1 MLKTSKK
8 SKGIIAFFL
17 LLLIILNTIQPVF
30 AVSGTG
36 QFVGGQYDSK
46 MKTTDN
52 QDTDK
57 GVMIRRLI
65 NYSTGEKMTTFC
77 AEYSVNFKT
86 GVIYNGEYYTPTDST
101 IKKACKIAYLGW
113 YSKYPDYVIDGG
125 ILAEDMKWVKQEYV
139 FTQQFIWET
148 LGQSNATFLDETVQN
163 DYITFKNDINN
174 KINNIEKKPSFC
186 NIPINIDI
194 GQTITLKDE
203 NNVLADYAN
212 IDKTIEG
219 IRIIHN
225 KGENTLTVTI
235 SDECVLESYTISEE
249 IMKNLGMIKES
260 TKDNDTTI
268 FFSFEDGVQS
278 QFYAMN
284 YNDPVT
290 MSLNVQINLLG
301 NIEIKKLDERG
312 ELIDGAIFEI
322 NGPENFS
329 KEVTV
334 TNGKIVLDKL
344 KRGTYYI
351 KEKQAPNGY
360 LLNINTY
367 KVEVEPNKTATQAII
382 NKMPTGT
389 FTLIKK
395 NADKT
400 SVIEG
405 TKYRIWSDNG
415 YNKEFTTDKEGKIVV
430 TRLELGKYNYQETQ
444 AAQGYLIDSNIYLF
458 ELNYKDQNTSV
469 IYVNEEKTNTEPT
482 GTIKIIKKD
491 SQTGSIP
498 QGDAKLENAVYN
510 VYANEDIYNVSKTK
524 KFYSKGDL
532 VATRTTNAIGET
544 EDVTGLPL
552 GKYLVKEEKAP
563 IGYMIDKTVYE
574 INLKY
579 KDQNTNIITQSVTS
593 IDKVKQMKVHIYKS
607 GIKENSGLVPGLP
620 GAEFTIKLCAD
631 IEKAYEKGYT
641 YSEIWNGID
650 ELGNLVEVDPNR
662 VKEAEEIASTY
673 EILITDENGNA
684 YTKNKLPYGKYIIKE
699 TKAPKDFKNAKDI
712 TISIT
717 QDESEIQELEQKVKH
732 LTINNEPLETYI
744 KLIKKD
750 LKTGKLVTLNSSTFE
765 ITVTQDIY
773 DRGTGKIIYKKGD
786 KIKQKIGNTEC
797 DSFTTN
803 ADNIVVTNNSYNTQ
817 NDDKGSVTTPL
828 LLPVGSYE
836 ITEIKVPQGFLEL
849 EQSISFNIESIKEYD
864 KNDNGDYIKE
874 IIIENE
880 QPTGTLIINKN
891 IVVREDVNK
900 SLININDLSEIQ
912 FKLTAKQDIIDSAD
926 GVVLYKKG
934 QKINIYNLNENGNLK
949 IENLLMGTYEL
960 QEIKTLDGLILD
972 TTKYE
977 VKFTA
982 QNQVTKIYT
991 ETKRIS
997 NNTTIIEISKTDIT
1011 GEKQLIGAKLT
1022 VLDEDGNII
1031 DSWISNEEN
1040 HKIEGLTVGKTYI
1053 LREEI
1058 APEGYEIA
1066 ENVKFEVKNDMKIQK
1081 VEMKDKPILKTVRLI
1096 KCDSI
1101 TNEIINANF
1110 KFSIYED
1117 EKCSNL
1123 IKEIESN
1130 KQTGTVNF
1138 EDLKY
1143 GIYYI
1148 KEIQAP
1154 EGYLLSDKI
1163 VKIEIN
1169 KNGIFVDGELLKE
1182 DNSICEFI
1190 YYNTQIP
1197 KIQTGNERNYPL
1209 LLSSLLISLSG
1220 LIFLISKN
1228 KF

>member
-17 LLLIILNTIQPVF
+17 LILLIINTVQPVL
-30 AVSGTG
+30 AASGTG

-52 QDTDK
+52 QNTDK

-125 ILAEDMKWVKQEYV
+125 ILASDMKWVKQEYV

-148 LGQSNATFLDETVQN
+148 LGQSNATFIDETVQN

-174 KINNIEKKPSFC
+174 KIKNIEKKPSFC
-186 NIPINIDI
+186 NTPINIDI

-203 NNVLADYAN
+203 NQVLADYTS

-219 IRIIHN
+219 IRIVHN

-235 SDECVLESYTISEE
+235 SNECVLENYTISEE
-249 IMKNLGMIKES
+249 IMKNWGIIKES

-290 MSLNVQINLLG
+290 MSMKLQINLLG
-301 NIEIKKLDERG
+301 NIEIKKLDESG
-312 ELIDGAIFEI
+312 ELIDGAVFEI
-322 NGPENFS
+322 SGPDNFQ
-329 KEVTV
+329 KEVKI
-334 TNGKIVLDKL
+334 TNGKIVLNKL

-351 KEKQAPNGY
+351 KEKLAPNGY
-360 LLNINTY
+360 LLNTNTY
-367 KVEVEPNKTATQAII
+367 KVEVESNKTTTQAVI
-382 NKMPTGT
+382 NKM
-389 FTLIKK
+389 
-395 NADKT
+395 
-400 SVIEG
+400 
-405 TKYRIWSDNG
+405 
-415 YNKEFTTDKEGKIVV
+415 
-430 TRLELGKYNYQETQ
+430 
-444 AAQGYLIDSNIYLF
+444 
-458 ELNYKDQNTSV
+458 
-469 IYVNEEKTNTEPT
+469 PT

-491 SQTGSIP
+491 SETGSKP
-498 QGDAKLENAVYN
+498 QGDAKLEDAIYN

-532 VATRTTNAIGET
+532 VATRTTNAKGET
-544 EDVTGLPL
+544 EDVRGLPL
-552 GKYLVKEEKAP
+552 GNYIVKEEKVP

-593 IDKVKQMKVHIYKS
+593 TDKVKQMKVHIYKS

-620 GAEFTIKLCAD
+620 GAEFTIKLGTD

-641 YSEIWNGID
+641 YAEIWNGID
-650 ELGNLVEVDPNR
+650 ELGNMVDVDKNR
-662 VKEAEEIASTY
+662 VKEAEEIAPIY
-673 EILITDENGNA
+673 EILTTDENGNA

-712 TISIT
+712 SISIT
-717 QDESEIQELEQKVKH
+717 QDESEIEEIEQKVKH
-732 LTINNEPLETYI
+732 LTINNEPLETYL

-750 LKTGKLVTLNSSTFE
+750 LKTGKTVTLNSSTFE
-765 ITVTQDIY
+765 IKATQDIY
-773 DRGTGKIIYKKGD
+773 DRGTGKILYKKGE
-786 KIKQKIGNTEC
+786 KIKQKIGNTEY

-803 ADNIVVTNNSYNTQ
+803 ADNIVVPDNSYNTQ

-828 LLPVGSYE
+828 LLPVGSYK

-849 EQSISFNIESIKEYD
+849 EQPISFNIESIKEYD
-864 KNDNGDYIKE
+864 KNDKGDYIKE
-874 IIIENE
+874 IIIENG
-880 QPTGTLIINKN
+880 QPTGTLIVNKN
-891 IVVREDVNK
+891 ITIRDEVNTC
-900 SLININDLSEIQ
+900 LININNLSGIQ
-912 FKLTAKQDIIDSAD
+912 FKLTAKENIIDSAD
-926 GVVLYKKG
+926 GSIIYKKG
-934 QKINIYNLNENGNLK
+934 QKINTYNLDENGNLK
-949 IENLLMGTYEL
+949 IENLPIGTYEL
-960 QEIKTLDGLILD
+960 QEIKTLDGLVLD

-982 QNQVTKIYT
+982 QNQVTKVYT

-997 NNTTIIEISKTDIT
+997 NKTTIIEISKTDIT
-1011 GEKQLIGAKLT
+1011 GEKKLIGAKLT

-1031 DSWISNEEN
+1031 DSWVSNEEN

-1066 ENVKFEVKNDMKIQK
+1066 EEIKFKIKNDTEIQK
-1081 VEMKDKPILKTVRLI
+1081 VQMKDMPILKTVRLI
-1096 KCDSI
+1096 KCNSI
-1101 TNEIINANF
+1101 TNEIIKTDF
-1110 KFSIYED
+1110 KFGIYED
-1117 EKCSNL
+1117 SECTKL
-1123 IKEIESN
+1123 IKEIESEE
-1130 KQTGTVNF
+1130 QTGTVVF
-1138 EDLKY
+1138 KDLKY

-1169 KNGIFVDGELLKE
+1169 NKGIFADGELLKE
-1182 DNSICEFI
+1182 DNSVCQFV

-1197 KIQTGNERNYPL
+1197 KIQTGNERNYQL

>member
-8 SKGIIAFFL
+8 MKGIIAFFL
-17 LLLIILNTIQPVF
+17 LMLIILN
-30 AVSGTG
+30 AVQSVLAASGTG

-52 QDTDK
+52 QNTDK

-125 ILAEDMKWVKQEYV
+125 ILAADMKWVKQEYV

-163 DYITFKNDINN
+163 DYIAFKNDINN

-203 NNVLADYAN
+203 NKVLADYAS

-249 IMKNLGMIKES
+249 IMKNWGMIKED

-290 MSLNVQINLLG
+290 MSLNLHINLLG
-301 NIEIKKLDERG
+301 NIELTKLDEKG
-312 ELIDGAIFEI
+312 ELIDGAVFEI

-389 FTLIKK
+389 FTLVKK

-400 SVIEG
+400 STIQG
-405 TKYRIWSDNG
+405 TKYRIWNNNG
-415 YNKEFTTDKEGKIVV
+415 YSKEFTTDKEGKIVV
-430 TRLELGKYNYQETQ
+430 TGLELGKYNYQETQ
-444 AAQGYLIDSNIYLF
+444 ATQGYLIDTNIYSF

-469 IYVNEEKTNTEPT
+469 IYANTEKTNTEPT

-491 SQTGSIP
+491 SETGSNP
-498 QGDAKLENAVYN
+498 QGDAKLENAIYK
-510 VYANEDIYNVSKTK
+510 VYANEDIYNASKTK
-524 KFYSKGDL
+524 KVYSKGDL

-620 GAEFTIKLCAD
+620 DAEFTIKLCAD

-717 QDESEIQELEQKVKH
+717 QDESEIQEIEQKVKH
-732 LTINNEPLETYI
+732 LTINNELLETYI

-750 LKTGKLVTLNSSTFE
+750 SKTGKIVTLNSSTFE

-803 ADNIVVTNNSYNTQ
+803 ADNIVVPENSYNTQ

-849 EQSISFNIESIKEYD
+849 EQPISFNIESIKEYD

-891 IVVREDVNK
+891 IVVREDVNT
-900 SLININDLSEIQ
+900 SLININDLSGIQ

-926 GVVLYKKG
+926 GVVLYKKE
-934 QKINIYNLNENGNLK
+934 QKINIYNLDKNGNLK
-949 IENLLMGTYEL
+949 IENLPIGTYEL
-960 QEIKTLDGLILD
+960 QEIKTLDGLVLD
-972 TTKYE
+972 TTEYE
-977 VKFTA
+977 VKFTVL
-982 QNQVTKIYT
+982 NQVTKVYT

-1011 GEKQLIGAKLT
+1011 GEKELIGATLT
-1022 VLDEDGNII
+1022 VLDENGNII

-1053 LREEI
+1053 LKEEI

-1101 TNEIINANF
+1101 TNEIINTNF
-1110 KFSIYED
+1110 KFGIYED
-1117 EKCSNL
+1117 AKCINL
-1123 IKEIESN
+1123 IKEIESD
-1130 KQTGTVNF
+1130 KQAGTVIF
-1138 EDLKY
+1138 EDLTY

-1163 VKIEIN
+1163 VKVEIN
-1169 KNGIFVDGELLKE
+1169 NKGIFADEELLKE

>member
-17 LLLIILNTIQPVF
+17 LLLLILNTVQPVF
-30 AVSGTG
+30 AASGTG

-86 GVIYNGEYYTPTDST
+86 GVIYNGEYYTPNDST

-125 ILAEDMKWVKQEYV
+125 ILAADMKWVKQEYV

-203 NNVLADYAN
+203 NNVLADYAS

-249 IMKNLGMIKES
+249 IMKNWGMVKES

-290 MSLNVQINLLG
+290 MSLNLHINLLG
-301 NIEIKKLDERG
+301 NIELKKLDEKG
-312 ELIDGAIFEI
+312 ELIDGAVFEI
-322 NGPENFS
+322 SGPDNFQ
-329 KEVTV
+329 KEVQV
-334 TNGKIVLDKL
+334 TNGEIVLNKL
-344 KRGTYYI
+344 KKGTYYI

-360 LLNINTY
+360 LLDTNTY

-389 FTLIKK
+389 FTLVKK

-400 SVIEG
+400 SGIEG
-405 TKYRIWSDNG
+405 TKYRIWNNNG

-430 TRLELGKYNYQETQ
+430 TELELGKYNYQEIQ
-444 AAQGYLIDSNIYLF
+444 ATLGYLIDPNIYLF

-482 GTIKIIKKD
+482 GIIKIIKKD

-532 VATRTTNAIGET
+532 VATCTTNAKGET
-544 EDVTGLPL
+544 EDIIGLPL
-552 GKYLVKEEKAP
+552 GKYIVKEEKAP

-593 IDKVKQMKVHIYKS
+593 TDKVKQMKVHIYKS

-641 YSEIWNGID
+641 YAEIWNGID
-650 ELGNLVEVDPNR
+650 ELGNTVDVDKNR
-662 VKEAEEIASTY
+662 VKEAEELAPIY
-673 EILITDENGNA
+673 EILTTDENGNA

-712 TISIT
+712 TICIT
-717 QDESEIQELEQKVKH
+717 HDESEIQELEQKVKH

-765 ITVTQDIY
+765 ITATQDIY

-803 ADNIVVTNNSYNTQ
+803 ADNIVVPNNSYNTQ
-817 NDDKGSVTTPL
+817 NDDKGTVTTPL

-849 EQSISFNIESIKEYD
+849 EQHISFNIESIKEYD

-891 IVVREDVNK
+891 IVVREDVNT
-900 SLININDLSEIQ
+900 SLININDLSGIQ
-912 FKLTAKQDIIDSAD
+912 FKITAKQDIIDSAD

-934 QKINIYNLNENGNLK
+934 QKINIYNLDKNGNLK
-949 IENLLMGTYEL
+949 IENLPIGTYEL

-972 TTKYE
+972 ITKYE
-977 VKFTA
+977 VKFTV
-982 QNQVTKIYT
+982 QNQVTKVYT

-1011 GEKQLIGAKLT
+1011 GEKQIIGAKLT

-1066 ENVKFEVKNDMKIQK
+1066 ENVEFEVKNDMKMQK

-1110 KFSIYED
+1110 KFGIYED
-1117 EKCSNL
+1117 AKCTNL

-1130 KQTGTVNF
+1130 EQTGTVIF
-1138 EDLKY
+1138 EDLTY

-1163 VKIEIN
+1163 VKVEIN
-1169 KNGIFVDGELLKE
+1169 NKGIFADEELLKE

>member
-17 LLLIILNTIQPVF
+17 LILIIMNTVQPVL
-30 AVSGTG
+30 AASGTG

-125 ILAEDMKWVKQEYV
+125 ILAVDMKWVKQEYV

-148 LGQSNATFLDETVQN
+148 LGQSNATFIDETVQN

-186 NIPINIDI
+186 NMPINIDI

-203 NNVLADYAN
+203 NQVLADYTS
-212 IDKTIEG
+212 IDKIIEG
-219 IRIIHN
+219 IRIVHN
-225 KGENTLTVTI
+225 KGENKLTVTI
-235 SDECVLESYTISEE
+235 SNECVLENYTISEE
-249 IMKNLGMIKES
+249 TMKNWGIIKET

-268 FFSFEDGVQS
+268 FFSFEDGVQN

-290 MSLNVQINLLG
+290 MSLNLQINLLG
-301 NIEIKKLDERG
+301 NIEIKKLDENG

-334 TNGKIVLDKL
+334 TNGKIVLNKL
-344 KRGTYYI
+344 KRGTYII
-351 KEKQAPNGY
+351 KEKVAPNGY
-360 LLNINTY
+360 LINTNTY
-367 KVEVEPNKTATQAII
+367 KVEVEPNKTTTQAVI

-389 FTLIKK
+389 FTLVKK

-405 TKYRIWSDNG
+405 TKYRIWNNNG
-415 YNKEFTTDKEGKIVV
+415 YEKEFTTDKEGKIVV
-430 TRLELGKYNYQETQ
+430 TGLELGKYNYQEIQ
-444 AAQGYLIDSNIYLF
+444 ATQGYLIDTNTYSF
-458 ELNYKDQNTSV
+458 ELKYKDQNTSV
-469 IYVNEEKTNTEPT
+469 IYANAEKTNIEPT

-491 SQTGSIP
+491 SETGSIP
-498 QGDAKLENAVYN
+498 QGDAKLENAIYN

-524 KFYSKGDL
+524 KIYSKGDL
-532 VATRTTNAIGET
+532 VATRTTNKKGET
-544 EDVTGLPL
+544 EDVTDLPL
-552 GKYLVKEEKAP
+552 GNYIVKEEKAP
-563 IGYMIDKTVYE
+563 IGYLIDKTEYE
-574 INLKY
+574 VNLKY
-579 KDQNTNIITQSVTS
+579 KDQNTKIITESITS
-593 IDKVKQMKVHIYKS
+593 TDKVKQMKVHIYKS

-620 GAEFTIKLCAD
+620 GAEFTIKLCTD
-631 IEKAYEKGYT
+631 VEKAYNQGYS
-641 YSEIWNGID
+641 YAEIWKGID
-650 ELGNLVEVDPNR
+650 ELGNAVNVDKNR
-662 VKEAEEIASTY
+662 VTQAQKIAPTY
-673 EILITDENGNA
+673 EILTTDENGDAN
-684 YTKNKLPYGKYIIKE
+684 TKNKLPYGKYIIKE
-699 TKAPKDFKNAKDI
+699 TKAPKDFKNAKDF
-712 TISIT
+712 TFSIT
-717 QDESEIQELEQKVKH
+717 QDESEIEEIEQKVKH
-732 LTINNEPLETYI
+732 LTINNEPLETYL

-750 LKTGKLVTLNSSTFE
+750 LKTGKTVTLNSSTFE
-765 ITVTQDIY
+765 IKATQDIY
-773 DRGTGKIIYKKGD
+773 DRGTGKILYKKGE
-786 KIKQKIGNTEC
+786 KIKQKIGNTEY

-803 ADNIVVTNNSYNTQ
+803 ADNIVVPDNSYNTQ

-849 EQSISFNIESIKEYD
+849 EQPISFNIESIKEYD

-891 IVVREDVNK
+891 IVVREDVNT
-900 SLININDLSEIQ
+900 SLVNINDLSEIQ

-934 QKINIYNLNENGNLK
+934 QKINIYNLDKNGNLK
-949 IENLLMGTYEL
+949 IENLPIGTYEL
-960 QEIKTLDGLILD
+960 QEIKTLDGLVLD

-977 VKFTA
+977 VKFTV
-982 QNQVTKIYT
+982 QNQVTKVYT
-991 ETKRIS
+991 ETKRLS

-1031 DSWISNEEN
+1031 DSWVSNEEN
-1040 HKIEGLTVGKTYI
+1040 HKIEGLTVGETYI

-1066 ENVKFEVKNDMKIQK
+1066 EEIKFKIKNDTEIQK
-1081 VEMKDKPILKTVRLI
+1081 VQMKDIPILKTVRLI

-1101 TNEIINANF
+1101 TNEIIKTDF
-1110 KFSIYED
+1110 KFGIYED
-1117 EKCSNL
+1117 SECTKL
-1123 IKEIESN
+1123 IKEIESEE
-1130 KQTGTVNF
+1130 QTGTVVF
-1138 EDLKY
+1138 KDLKY

-1169 KNGIFVDGELLKE
+1169 NKDIFVDGELFE
-1182 DNSICEFI
+1182 EENSECQFV